1 MLDTLYQLFLN
12 PSSSANLSYPNAESI
27 NKGNYFKFGGYN
39 IPRLDKTSSGGE
51 DFFCVNKKLI
61 SIVDGVGGWNEIGIN
76 PGIYSH
82 CLCDLIEE
90 HFLSDIRKYSNNP
103 QRLLCDC
110 VQKNENTGS
119 CTSLIITLDEF
130 CPIVNVSYIGDTK
143 YLIFRPYKKKS
154 QIHLKLIFEAEELCK
169 CFNMPY
175 QVGTGG
181 DDPLTESV
189 RKSHCIK
196 DGDILVCG
204 SDGLF
209 DNLDNAQ
216 ISRLLN
222 TFIDRNSLKLVDVK
236 LLFLSKNYIIL

>member
-1 MLDTLYQLFLN
+1 
-12 PSSSANLSYPNAESI
+12 
-27 NKGNYFKFGGYN
+27 
-39 IPRLDKTSSGGE
+39 
-51 DFFCVNKKLI
+51 
-61 SIVDGVGGWNEIGIN
+61 
-76 PGIYSH
+76 
-82 CLCDLIEE
+82 
-90 HFLSDIRKYSNNP
+90 
-103 QRLLCDC
+103 
-110 VQKNENTGS
+110 
-119 CTSLIITLDEF
+119 
-130 CPIVNVSYIGDTK
+130 
-143 YLIFRPYKKKS
+143 
-154 QIHLKLIFEAEELCK
+154 
-169 CFNMPY
+169 MPY